1 MIGADQ
7 QYYFH
12 INNKRYKAFELN
24 ENDIQMYE
32 KIAYSKKLPLE
43 ISVVKKM
50 WNTKKLDI
58 TTIKCYLKKTEILES
73 FVKTGLISQRE
84 IDLMRSINED
94 LEKIRRDINKIVIL

>member
-43 ISVVKKM
+43 ISVVKK
-50 WNTKKLDI
+50 NCETSRSPDI

-94 LEKIRRDINKIVIL
+94 LEKNKKRYK